1 MAVKEQMGVQSQNK
15 VREPKRYH
23 VVMHNDDFTPMDFVV
38 YVLVTIFLKEEKEAV
53 DLMLQVH
60 NGQKAVIGT
69 YSYDIAHTRV
79 NQVME
84 MARKEGYPFRVTV
97 EEE

>member
-15 VREPKRYH
+15 VREPKRYQ

-38 YVLVTIFLKEEKEAV
+38 YVLATIFLKEEKEAV

-60 NGQKAVIGT
+60 NGQKAVIGI

-79 NQVME
+79 SQVME

-97 EEE
+97 EEV